1 MGSQAADLPEREP
14 QEIRSLP
21 CDIAPPSERDRLIEA
36 MALTCA
42 ERGYAAAS
50 VEEVTRRA
58 GVGRR
63 SFEENFADKAEC
75 GGAAVRQM
83 LADITTAASIAY
95 SSEYSEWEKILRGV
109 RALLELMAARPSF
122 AGLAQIE
129 ARQGMGP
136 EAHQLYVS
144 GIRVLAAMLDRLQDN
159 ALGGITRP
167 PSAIRGAIGGAEA
180 LIRRE
185 LLAGR
190 PECLPELLPD
200 IIYGMLAPYLD
211 QQGALRYAGL
221 ARELLNDGG

>member
-1 MGSQAADLPEREP
+1 MGSQAAGLPEGEP
-14 QEIRSLP
+14 QEIRRLYR
-21 CDIAPPSERDRLIEA
+21 DIVAPSERDRLIEA

-42 ERGYAAAS
+42 EHGYAAAS
-50 VEEVTRRA
+50 VEEVIARA
-58 GVGRR
+58 GLERR

-75 GGAAVRQM
+75 GIAAVNQI
-83 LADITTAASIAY
+83 LADITAAASIAY
-95 SSEYSEWEKILRGV
+95 SPEYSEWEKILRGV

-122 AGLAQIE
+122 AGLAYIE

-136 EAHQLYVS
+136 EAYELYAS
-144 GIRVLAAMLDRLQDN
+144 GIRILAAMLDRLQAN
-159 ALGGITRP
+159 ALSGVARP

-190 PECLPELLPD
+190 PERLPELLPD

-211 QQGALRYAGL
+211 QQEALRYAGL

>member
-1 MGSQAADLPEREP
+1 MSSQAADLPEREP
-14 QEIRSLP
+14 QGIRSP
-21 CDIAPPSERDRLIEA
+21 SRDIVPPSERDRLIEA

-42 ERGYAAAS
+42 ERGYAATR
-50 VEEVTRRA
+50 VDEVIARA
-58 GVGRR
+58 GVGHR

-75 GGAAVRQM
+75 GTAAVNQM
-83 LADITTAASIAY
+83 LADITAAASIAY
-95 SSEYSEWEKILRGV
+95 SPEYSEWEKILRGV

-136 EAHQLYVS
+136 EAYELYTA
-144 GIRVLAAMLDRLQDN
+144 GIRVLAAMLDRLQAN

-190 PECLPELLPD
+190 PERLPELLPD

-211 QQGALRYAGL
+211 QQEALRYAGL

>member
-14 QEIRSLP
+14 QEIGSHRR
-21 CDIAPPSERDRLIEA
+21 DIVAPSERDRLIEA

-42 ERGYAAAS
+42 ERGYAATS
-50 VEEVTRRA
+50 VEEVITRA
-58 GVGRR
+58 GVSRR
-63 SFEENFADKAEC
+63 GFEENFADKADC
-75 GGAAVRQM
+75 GVAAVNQI
-83 LADITTAASIAY
+83 LADITAAASIAY
-95 SSEYSEWEKILRGV
+95 SPEYSEWEKILRGV

-122 AGLAQIE
+122 AGLDLIE

-136 EAHQLYVS
+136 EGYELYTA
-144 GIRVLAAMLDRLQDN
+144 GIRVLAAMLDRLQTN
-159 ALGGITRP
+159 ALAGIARP

-190 PECLPELLPD
+190 PELLPELLPD

-211 QQGALRYAGL
+211 QQEALRYATL
-221 ARELLNDGG
+221 ARELLNDGR

>member
-1 MGSQAADLPEREP
+1 MDPQAADFPEREP
-14 QEIRSLP
+14 LEIRSLSRE
-21 CDIAPPSERDRLIEA
+21 IVAPSERDRLIEA

-42 ERGYAAAS
+42 ERGYAATS
-50 VEEVTRRA
+50 VAEVIARA

-75 GGAAVRQM
+75 GTAAVNQI
-83 LADITTAASIAY
+83 LADITAAASIAY
-95 SSEYSEWEKILRGV
+95 SPEHSEWEKILRGV

-136 EAHQLYVS
+136 EAYGLYVA
-144 GIRVLAAMLDRLQDN
+144 GIRILEAMLDRLQAN
-159 ALGGITRP
+159 ALGGMPRP

-190 PECLPELLPD
+190 PERLPELLPD

-211 QQGALRYAGL
+211 QQEALRYAGL

>member
-1 MGSQAADLPEREP
+1 MSSQAADLPERGP
-14 QEIRSLP
+14 QETRSLP
-21 CDIAPPSERDRLIEA
+21 HDIVAPSGRDRLIEA

-42 ERGYAAAS
+42 ERGYAASS
-50 VEEVTRRA
+50 VEEVARRA
-58 GVGRR
+58 GVSRR
-63 SFEENFADKAEC
+63 GFEENFADKAEC
-75 GGAAVRQM
+75 GTAAVNQM
-83 LADITTAASIAY
+83 LADITAAASIAY
-95 SSEYSEWEKILRGV
+95 APQYSEWEKILRGV

-136 EAHQLYVS
+136 EAYELYTA
-144 GIRVLAAMLDRLQDN
+144 GIRILEAMLDRLQAN
-159 ALGGITRP
+159 ALGGIARP

-190 PECLPELLPD
+190 PERLPELLPD

-211 QQGALRYAGL
+211 QQEALRYAGL

>member
-1 MGSQAADLPEREP
+1 MDPQAADPPERESK
-14 QEIRSLP
+14 QIGRLYR
-21 CDIAPPSERDRLIEA
+21 DLVAPSERDRLIEA
-36 MALTCA
+36 MALICA

-50 VEEVTRRA
+50 VEEVIARA

-75 GGAAVRQM
+75 GTAAVNQM
-83 LADITTAASIAY
+83 LADTTTAASIAY
-95 SSEYSEWEKILRGV
+95 SPEYSEWEKILRGV

-122 AGLAQIE
+122 AGMAQIE
-129 ARQGMGP
+129 ARQAMGP
-136 EAHQLYVS
+136 EAYELYTS
-144 GIRVLAAMLDRLQDN
+144 GIRVLAAMLDRLQAN
-159 ALGGITRP
+159 ALGGVARP
-167 PSAIRGAIGGAEA
+167 PTAIRGAIGGAEA

-190 PECLPELLPD
+190 PERLPELLPD

-211 QQGALRYAGL
+211 QQEALRYAGL

>member
-1 MGSQAADLPEREP
+1 MDSQAADLPERQP
-14 QEIRSLP
+14 QEIGGLYR
-21 CDIAPPSERDRLIEA
+21 DIVAPSERDRLIEA

-42 ERGYAAAS
+42 ERGYAATS
-50 VEEVTRRA
+50 VEEVVARA
-58 GVGRR
+58 GLGQR
-63 SFEENFADKAEC
+63 SFDESFADKADC
-75 GGAAVRQM
+75 GTAAVNQI
-83 LADITTAASIAY
+83 LADITAAASIAY
-95 SSEYSEWEKILRGV
+95 SPEYSEWEKILRGV

-136 EAHQLYVS
+136 EAYALYTS
-144 GIRVLAAMLDRLQDN
+144 GIRVLGAMLDRLQAN
-159 ALGGITRP
+159 ALGGVARP

-190 PECLPELLPD
+190 PERLPDLLPD

-211 QQGALRYAGL
+211 QQEALRYAGL

>member
-1 MGSQAADLPEREP
+1 MDSKAADLPEREP
-14 QEIRSLP
+14 REIRGLSR
-21 CDIAPPSERDRLIEA
+21 DIVPPSERDRLIEA

-42 ERGYAAAS
+42 ERGYAATS
-50 VEEVTRRA
+50 VDEVARRA
-58 GVGRR
+58 GVSRR
-63 SFEENFADKAEC
+63 GFEENFADKAEC
-75 GGAAVRQM
+75 GTAAVNQM
-83 LADITTAASIAY
+83 LADITAAAGVAY
-95 SSEYSEWEKILRGV
+95 SPEYSEWEKILRGV

-136 EAHQLYVS
+136 EAYELYTA
-144 GIRVLAAMLDRLQDN
+144 GIRVLEAMLDRLQAN
-159 ALGGITRP
+159 ALGGVARP

-190 PECLPELLPD
+190 PERLPELLPD

-211 QQGALRYAGL
+211 QQEALRYAGL

>member
-14 QEIRSLP
+14 QEVRRLHR
-21 CDIAPPSERDRLIEA
+21 DIVAPSERDRLIEA

-42 ERGYAAAS
+42 ERGYAATS
-50 VEEVTRRA
+50 IEEVIARA
-58 GVGRR
+58 GVSRR
-63 SFEENFADKAEC
+63 GFEQHFADKAEC
-75 GGAAVRQM
+75 GIAAVNRV
-83 LADITTAASIAY
+83 LAEITAAASIAY
-95 SSEYSEWEKILRGV
+95 SPEYSEWEKILRGV

-129 ARQGMGP
+129 ARQAMGP
-136 EAHQLYVS
+136 EAYELYAS
-144 GIRVLAAMLDRLQDN
+144 AIRILAAMLDRLQAN
-159 ALGGITRP
+159 ALGGVARP

-190 PECLPELLPD
+190 PERLPELLPD
-200 IIYGMLAPYLD
+200 VIYGMLAPYLD
-211 QQGALRYAGL
+211 QQEALRYAGL

>member
-1 MGSQAADLPEREP
+1 MSSQAADLPERGP
-14 QEIRSLP
+14 QETRSLP
-21 CDIAPPSERDRLIEA
+21 HDIVAPSERDRLIEA

-42 ERGYAAAS
+42 ERGYAATS
-50 VEEVTRRA
+50 IEEVTRRA

-63 SFEENFADKAEC
+63 SFEENFSDKADC
-75 GGAAVRQM
+75 GTAAVNQM
-83 LADITTAASIAY
+83 LADITAAASIAY
-95 SSEYSEWEKILRGV
+95 SPEYSEWGKILRGV

-129 ARQGMGP
+129 ARQAMEP
-136 EAHQLYVS
+136 EAYELYTS
-144 GIRVLAAMLDRLQDN
+144 GIRVLEAMLDRLQAN
-159 ALGGITRP
+159 ALVGVARP

-190 PECLPELLPD
+190 PERLPELLPD

-211 QQGALRYAGL
+211 QQEALRYAGL

>member
-1 MGSQAADLPEREP
+1 MDPRAADFPERES
-14 QEIRSLP
+14 QEVGGLYRDLV
-21 CDIAPPSERDRLIEA
+21 APSERDRLIEA

-42 ERGYAAAS
+42 EHGYAASS
-50 VEEVTRRA
+50 VEEVIARA
-58 GVGRR
+58 GVERR

-75 GGAAVRQM
+75 GTAAVNQI

-95 SSEYSEWEKILRGV
+95 SPEYSEWEKILRGV

-129 ARQGMGP
+129 ARQAMGP
-136 EAHQLYVS
+136 EAYELYTA
-144 GIRVLAAMLDRLQDN
+144 GIRVLGAMLDRLQAN
-159 ALGGITRP
+159 ALGGIARP

-190 PECLPELLPD
+190 PERLPELLPD
-200 IIYGMLAPYLD
+200 IIYGMLAPYLN
-211 QQGALRYAGL
+211 QQEALRYAGL

>member
-1 MGSQAADLPEREP
+1 MGSQAADLPERGP
-14 QEIRSLP
+14 QEIRRLHRE
-21 CDIAPPSERDRLIEA
+21 IVAPSERDRLIEA

-50 VEEVTRRA
+50 VEEVTQRA
-58 GVGRR
+58 GVDRQ
-63 SFEENFADKAEC
+63 SFEENFADEAEC
-75 GGAAVRQM
+75 GIAAVNQI
-83 LADITTAASIAY
+83 LADITAAASIAY
-95 SSEYSEWEKILRGV
+95 SPEYSEWEKILRGV

-122 AGLAQIE
+122 AGLDLIE

-136 EAHQLYVS
+136 EAYELYTA
-144 GIRVLAAMLDRLQDN
+144 GIRVLAAMLDRLQAN
-159 ALGGITRP
+159 ALVGVARP

-190 PECLPELLPD
+190 PERLPELLPD

-211 QQGALRYAGL
+211 QQEALRYAGL
-221 ARELLNDGG
+221 ARELLNEGG